1 VLSLSLIAGS
11 AEAQAASQPSEEVE
25 QLYVQGQDL
34 FDAGD
39 FAGAANAWS
48 KALDGMPENE
58 KSKTTRELLVIQT
71 MTASRQAHAKT
82 QDVRHLRNGQAALDR
97 YIASF
102 KQAYGQEAVLS
113 DSVQQARIELLT
125 ALQEA
130 ESQPQEWPEEE
141 PKAAEPKPAQPPPA
155 TPAVAPAELPPP
167 TDRGADRGKQGTGL
181 IATGSVFL
189 ALGAGAGGMLV
200 AGMVM
205 ARTAKDDFESAT
217 TKSERK
223 DADDRGMLSNTLA
236 IAGVIAAPVCIGVGV
251 GLLAAGVKRRK
262 RSRMAVAPSVGPEF
276 AGLVW
281 SGRF

>member
-1 VLSLSLIAGS
+1 MLAGV
-11 AEAQAASQPSEEVE
+11 QPSQDVE

-39 FAGAANAWS
+39 YAGAASAWS

-82 QDVRHLRNGQAALDR
+82 QDLQHLRNGQAVVDR
-97 YIASF
+97 YVASY
-102 KQAYGQEAVLS
+102 KQAYGQDAVLS

-130 ESQPQEWPEEE
+130 ESQPQEWPAEDTTAVQPE
-141 PKAAEPKPAQPPPA
+141 PTQPPPVA
-155 TPAVAPAELPPP
+155 PVVAPAEPLPPS
-167 TDRGADRGKQGTGL
+167 DRGTRQGKKGTGL
-181 IATGSVFL
+181 IATGSIFL
-189 ALGAGAGGMLV
+189 ALGGGAVGLLTAGL
-200 AGMVM
+200 VM
-205 ARTAKDDFESAT
+205 AGSAEDDFKNAT
-217 TKSERK
+217 TQNARE
-223 DADDRGMLSNTLA
+223 DADNRGMQSNTLA
-236 IAGVIAAPVCIGVGV
+236 IAGVIAAPVCIGVGI

-262 RSRMAVAPSVGPEF
+262 ASRMAVMPSVGPDF
-276 AGLVW
+276 AGLAW

>member
-1 VLSLSLIAGS
+1 VLSFVLVAGS
-11 AEAQAASQPSEEVE
+11 TDAWAVVQPSQEVE

-39 FAGAANAWS
+39 YAGAASAWG

-58 KSKTTRELLVIQT
+58 NSKTTRELLVIQT
-71 MTASRQAHAKT
+71 MTACRQAHAKT
-82 QDVRHLRNGQAALDR
+82 HDVQHLRNGQAVLDR
-97 YIASF
+97 YVASY

-130 ESQPQEWPEEE
+130 ESQPQEWPEEDTTATE
-141 PKAAEPKPAQPPPA
+141 LQPTQPPPA
-155 TPAVAPAELPPP
+155 APVVAPTELPQPA
-167 TDRGADRGKQGTGL
+167 DRGADGGKKGTGL

-189 ALGAGAGGMLV
+189 ALGAGAVGTLV
-200 AGMVM
+200 AGLVM
-205 ARTAKDDFESAT
+205 ARSAEDDFESAT
-217 TKSERK
+217 TKNERK

-236 IAGVIAAPVCIGVGV
+236 IVGVVAAPVCIGVGI

-262 RSRMAVAPSVGPEF
+262 SSRMAIAPSVGPQF
-276 AGLVW
+276 AGLAW
-281 SGRF
+281 RGRF

>member
-1 VLSLSLIAGS
+1 VLSLLLVAGS
-11 AEAQAASQPSEEVE
+11 ADVRAAGQPSDEVE

-39 FAGAANAWS
+39 FAGAASAWS

-58 KSKTTRELLVIQT
+58 QSKTTRELLVIQT

-82 QDVRHLRNGQAALDR
+82 QDVQHLRNGQTVVDR
-97 YIASF
+97 YVASF
-102 KQAYGQEAVLS
+102 KQAYGQDAVLS

-125 ALQEA
+125 ALQGA

-141 PKAAEPKPAQPPPA
+141 PTAAEPQPTQPPSP
-155 TPAVAPAELPPP
+155 TPTVAPAELPPP
-167 TDRGADRGKQGTGL
+167 TDRGADRGKKGTGL
-181 IATGSVFL
+181 IATGSIFL

-200 AGMVM
+200 AGLVI
-205 ARTAKDDFESAT
+205 AGKAEDDFKSAT
-217 TKSERK
+217 TQNARE
-223 DADDRGMLSNTLA
+223 DADNRGMRSNTLA
-236 IAGVIAAPVCIGVGV
+236 IAGVIAAPVCIGVGI

-262 RSRMAVAPSVGPEF
+262 SSRMAVAPSVGPEF